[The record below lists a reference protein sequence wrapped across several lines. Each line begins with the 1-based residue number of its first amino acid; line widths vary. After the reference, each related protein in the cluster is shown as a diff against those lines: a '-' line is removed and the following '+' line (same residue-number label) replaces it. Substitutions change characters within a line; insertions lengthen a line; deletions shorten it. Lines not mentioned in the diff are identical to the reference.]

1 MIEASKPDPI
11 ELYQEIEALYL
22 KENFHSILKF
32 SFVFKEIDSI
42 GLDSDKL
49 KCLYE
54 IFARTYLE
62 LDNLVKAKEVID
74 QRLAYLSDKD
84 MSHTEYSEDLLI
96 FTLLKLEVLQ
106 KQELI
111 KEEYKSILIYEKLG
125 ESDNKILNRKFEI
138 EDSFYKQYVKVNK
151 YLLYVILLAV
161 LLANLDLLPNSENYI
176 PALTVVALTWYVL
189 NIVMNCRVKRLYLRL
204 VRFIYS

>member
-42 GLDSDKL
+42 GFDSDKL

-189 NIVMNCRVKRLYLRL
+189 NIVMNCRVKRLYLKL
-204 VRFIYS
+204 MRFIYS